1 MNKMTT
7 NIWLVIDPSTV
18 GEPGVYISLFCGGAV
33 AFAVLALT
41 TLPVD
46 TAIQHPV
53 VRGLAEGMAVTGWLL
68 LATNNMFGSYFGGLD
83 SIFYKIAS
91 LWFYSSPLW
100 ILLVLWNNMER
111 KILLVLSA
119 QYQFWVVHMLVLWTI
134 VLALLKAHREE
145 LY

>member
-1 MNKMTT
+1 M
-7 NIWLVIDPSTV
+7 
-18 GEPGVYISLFCGGAV
+18 
-33 AFAVLALT
+33 T

-68 LATNNMFGSYFGGLD
+68 LAMNNMFGSYFFGQD

-111 KILLVLSA
+111 ERREYIYRERDTEREREKEREGERERE
-119 QYQFWVVHMLVLWTI
+119 
-134 VLALLKAHREE
+134 KREE
-145 LY
+145 G